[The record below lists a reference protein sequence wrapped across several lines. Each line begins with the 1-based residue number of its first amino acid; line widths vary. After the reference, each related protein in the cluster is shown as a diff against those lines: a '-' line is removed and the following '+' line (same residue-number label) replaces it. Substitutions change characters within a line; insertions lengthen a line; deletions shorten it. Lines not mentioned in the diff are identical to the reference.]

1 MNIDTTIFLNSV
13 KYDSV
18 IVIMEYEDEVGY
30 RIHNVKYYYAKHI
43 GIIKRM
49 EWWEYDSIINEEN
62 LIEYKINE

>member
-1 MNIDTTIFLNSV
+1 
-13 KYDSV
+13 
-18 IVIMEYEDEVGY
+18 MEYEDEVGY

-49 EWWEYDSIINEEN
+49 EWWGYDSIINEEI